1 MAIDQAIK
9 PAEPTAQAVRLLL
22 IGPPG
27 AGKGTQANYLT
38 DRFQVPHV
46 STGDMLRE
54 QIRRGTSLG
63 EEAASYINKGNLVP
77 DELIF
82 SMLKRRLSQSDMLN
96 GFVLDGFPRSQQQA
110 EGLDLFLTERN
121 EQVAAAVLLILDDEV
136 IIQRLG
142 QRRVCPECGRVYH
155 LTKNPP
161 KTSDRCDEYHCR
173 ATLVQRPDDNEIAIR
188 NRLDIYH
195 AQTEDVIAFYREKGL
210 LDEIDADG
218 EILRVQLAIER
229 ALEKRLKT

>member
-1 MAIDQAIK
+1 MEIDR
-9 PAEPTAQAVRLLL
+9 AVRLLL

-38 DRFQVPHV
+38 DHFHVPHI
-46 STGDMLRE
+46 SMGDMLRE

-63 EEAASYINKGNLVP
+63 AEAAVYINEGNLVP

-82 SMLKRRLSQSDMLN
+82 SMLKRRLAQGDAAS
-96 GFVLDGFPRSQQQA
+96 GFVLDGYPRSRAQA
-110 EGLDLFLTERN
+110 EGLDGFLGARKEPV
-121 EQVAAAVLLILDDEV
+121 VAAILLVLADE
-136 IIQRLG
+136 IIIKRLS

-161 KTSDRCDEYHCR
+161 KTSDRCDEYRCR
-173 ATLVQRPDDNEIAIR
+173 ATLVQRPDDNESSIR
-188 NRLDIYH
+188 TRLDVYH
-195 AQTEDVIAFYREKGL
+195 SQTVDVIAFYRHKGL
-210 LDEIDADG
+210 LCEIDANA

-229 ALEKRLKT
+229 ALEGRLRS